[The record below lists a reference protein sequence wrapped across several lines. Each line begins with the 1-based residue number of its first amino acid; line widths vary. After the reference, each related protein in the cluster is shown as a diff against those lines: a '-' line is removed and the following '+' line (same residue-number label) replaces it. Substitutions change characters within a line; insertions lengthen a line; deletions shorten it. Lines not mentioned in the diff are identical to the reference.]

1 MRGERFDVLRRTLTH
16 FPTLQRP
23 ARERWLLQALLL
35 SLLAA
40 KTMQMLV
47 TSRQVLVT
55 SREM

>member
-1 MRGERFDVLRRTLTH
+1 MRGERFDVLRPTLTH

-47 TSRQVLVT
+47 TSR
-55 SREM
+55 EM